1 MNNSKVIARFYI
13 NREWEEHPAIILH
26 WGIAWESSGMSTNI
40 GHYTVVFVMIE
51 ATGEVKR
58 VRPENIRF
66 ELKQQ

>member
-1 MNNSKVIARFYI
+1 MNNSKVIARFYV
-13 NREWEEHPAIILH
+13 NGEWEEHPAIILH
-26 WGIAWESSGMSTNI
+26 WGTSWESGGMTTMK

-66 ELKQQ
+66 ELKQ